1 MHTLKALA
9 TAMILFCEMAYVV
22 PDVICGSSEQ
32 PLCDYGLYSLFRKP
46 LVYHTGIQKGQL
58 HCPPKDARVC
68 CPGGTIKWTSKNEVS
83 DRRVAP
89 IVMMKASN
97 PDFCEMQHNY
107 VKVVGPNKSQCHAA
121 QEDRHHH

>member
-9 TAMILFCEMAYVV
+9 TAMILLCEMAYVV

-68 CPGGTIKWTSKNEVS
+68 CPGGTIKWTSKNE
-83 DRRVAP
+83 
-89 IVMMKASN
+89 
-97 PDFCEMQHNY
+97 HNY